1 MNGAVT
7 ITFSPCI
14 DKSAVTG
21 KLIPD
26 KKLTC
31 SAPNFDPGGG
41 GINVART
48 IRKLGGEA
56 VAVYPSGGCTGRR
69 LDELMKKEGVDT
81 RVIPISEETRENF
94 SITEES
100 TNRQFR
106 FGMPGTRIKE
116 NEWLSMIDCL
126 AGIDDCRFLVA
137 SGSLAPGVPADAYGI
152 VARIAKKKGIKF
164 IADSS
169 GDSLRYALSEGVYL
183 LKPNLGEL
191 SALVEKEYLE
201 EDEIV
206 PAARQ
211 LIAGYSCEII
221 IVSMGA
227 KGAWLVT
234 RDDHEMIPAPAV
246 PRKSTVGAGDSM
258 VGGVVASLMKGW
270 DVVEAA
276 RFGVACGTAATMNPG
291 TALCK
296 KEDADYLF
304 SLLKKTSSQNLTGHS

>member
-31 SAPNFDPGGG
+31 SAPGFDPGGG

-48 IRKLGGEA
+48 IRRMGGEV

-69 LDELMKKEGVDT
+69 LDELMRKEGVDT
-81 RVIPISEETRENF
+81 MVIPISAETRENF

-106 FGMPGTRIKE
+106 FGMPGTPVKE
-116 NEWLSMIDCL
+116 SEWAGMVDYL
-126 AGIDDCRFLVA
+126 AGISGCSFLIA
-137 SGSLAPGVPADAYGI
+137 SGSLAPGIPADAYGI
-152 VARIAKKKGIKF
+152 VAGIAKKKGIKF
-164 IADSS
+164 MADSS
-169 GDSLRYALSEGVYL
+169 GDSLRYALKEGVYL

-191 SALVEKEYLE
+191 SALSGKEYLQ

-211 LIAGYSCEII
+211 IIASYPCEII

-234 RDDHEMIPAPAV
+234 KDDHEIILAPSV

-270 DVVEAA
+270 NIADAA

-304 SLLKKTSSQNLTGHS
+304 SLLKKPSSHNVAGPS